1 MLHTGDEPPRKA
13 RRSQLRRELLLFT
26 ACTTTSSPVPHGE
39 PAGRP
44 VASRSAPTL
53 IGRKRQARAARLDG
67 FGIGR
72 PVARATSSHAAMA
85 CLRFVGQPRARAW
98 SPATATASTSSAS
111 ARKWVPDWVIC
122 AASASARSWLPAR
135 AIAWTSVFSRSGRC
149 RRPPGPW
156 SSWSITCAARA
167 SSGWSW
173 SRPRITGARSAICW
187 RLRAWWCGWS
197 TPHRPKTSWAT
208 QDGQDRRG
216 VASQARRALDGV
228 ALTGANRAGAPRA

>member
-1 MLHTGDEPPRKA
+1 VLHTGDEPPRKA

-149 RRPPGPW
+149 RRTTRALVELVDHVRCQGIQRVVLESTSDYW
-156 SSWSITCAARA
+156 SPFCYLLEAAGLVVWLVNA
-167 SSGWSW
+167 AQTKNVLGH
-173 SRPRITGARSAICW
+173 PRRTRSA
-187 RLRAWWCGWS
+187 RCG
-197 TPHRPKTSWAT
+197 
-208 QDGQDRRG
+208 
-216 VASQARRALDGV
+216 
-228 ALTGANRAGAPRA
+228 